1 MCKGVSLHMAVGFDY
16 PELADFFFFFSPA
29 VIFSF
34 TDCCQHLSA
43 RLCEAHFFSGSLDLT
58 VQEEIEQK
66 GIDQS
71 VETVTAVSVDDGF
84 SLQTLRLWG
93 EIEF

>member
-1 MCKGVSLHMAVGFDY
+1 M
-16 PELADFFFFFSPA
+16 
-29 VIFSF
+29 
-34 TDCCQHLSA
+34 
-43 RLCEAHFFSGSLDLT
+43 
-58 VQEEIEQK
+58 QEEIEQK